1 MNAVKQ
7 STTWAVL
14 RRLGAL
20 ASACLL
26 ASLCRAL
33 VRRVPALVRESRL
46 WSLLAAEDGA
56 LQRFFRRFSVLVRE
70 SCLFRLLTEEGPWQ
84 RLWGQSLTCAL
95 FGGLLNLIPRAL
107 TPRGGAP
114 AGESASLLGRGL
126 DALAP
131 RRHVLAGGLIL
142 LMLCVPYELWNNLYG
157 AVGAAAVFL
166 AYYLWDV
173 PRRRARPIEAR
184 ELSPLYLVFL
194 LCVLAAFVF
203 SEHPGLSLRFLIFHL
218 ACALIVFTVM
228 GSVETAEQLRTML
241 YLVLTGLLAACLFG
255 CWQIVHGVEFYSYQ
269 LDMSLNEGIT
279 GRIYSFFSN
288 PNNFHTFLTMLL
300 PFALGLFLSEKR
312 TGGRVFCALVMA
324 AGLAASFATY
334 SRSGWIGLILAVL
347 ILVALTD
354 WRYLLLLPV
363 LGLLALPFLPAT
375 ILTRLTTIGNMK
387 DSSTRYRL
395 QIYNSFSRLL
405 KQCWTTGVGLGT
417 DATWAALHELPP
429 MEDGNYALHSHNNY
443 MQLCAEIGIVG
454 AGAYTL
460 ALLGRV
466 KNAVAASFLASRRL
480 RPLAAAGAGAM
491 TGILFMGLVD
501 YTWYYPRSMFV
512 FWFLF
517 GVLTV
522 CRRLAKEEAAAPA
535 GDGGKA

>member
-1 MNAVKQ
+1 MNAVKK
-7 STTWAVL
+7 SVTYDLL
-14 RRLGAL
+14 RRLGGL
-20 ASACLL
+20 VSACLL
-26 ASLCRAL
+26 ASLCRA
-33 VRRVPALVRESRL
+33 VPALLRESGLYRAL
-46 WSLLAAEDGA
+46 SREDGF
-56 LQRFFRRFSVLVRE
+56 LQRFFRRVSALVKE
-70 SCLFRLLTEEGPWQ
+70 SNLFRLLTQEGPWQ
-84 RLWGQSLTCAL
+84 RLWKRSLTCAFL
-95 FGGLLNLIPRAL
+95 GWLLDLIPGAL
-107 TPRGGAP
+107 TPRRGIP

-126 DALAP
+126 DALAS
-131 RRHVLAGGLIL
+131 RRHILAGGLIL

-157 AVGAAAVFL
+157 AAGAAAIFL
-166 AYYLWDV
+166 AYYLWDI
-173 PRRRARPIEAR
+173 PRRGARPIEAR
-184 ELSPLYLVFL
+184 ELSPLHFIFL
-194 LCVLAAFVF
+194 LSAVAAFLF
-203 SEHPGLSLRFLIFHL
+203 SQHPGLSLRFLIFHF

-228 GSVETAEQLRTML
+228 GSVESVRQLRSVL
-241 YLVLTGLLAACLFG
+241 YLVLTGLLAASVYG
-255 CWQIVHGVEFYSYQ
+255 CWQIVHGVEFYAYQ

-312 TGGRVFCALVMA
+312 RGGRVFCLLVLA
-324 AGLAASFATY
+324 FGLAASFATY
-334 SRSGWIGLILAVL
+334 SRSGWIGLILAVI
-347 ILVALTD
+347 ILVTLTD
-354 WRYLLLLPV
+354 WRYLLLLLV

-395 QIYNSFSRLL
+395 QIYNAFARLL
-405 KQCWTTGVGLGT
+405 KRCWPTGVGLGT

-443 MQLCAEIGIVG
+443 MQLCAEMGIVG
-454 AGAYTL
+454 VTAYTL

-466 KNAVAASFLASRRL
+466 KNAISAAALGSREL
-480 RPLAAAGAGAM
+480 RPLAAAAAGSMA
-491 TGILFMGLVD
+491 GIMLMGLVD

-522 CRRLAKEEAAAPA
+522 CHRLAREEQ
-535 GDGGKA
+535 